1 MPLYTV
7 NTTEGAAFGAAI
19 LAAVGVGAW
28 PDVPSAC
35 AHMVRKVEV
44 IQPDAVGMADYARLY
59 PSFSG
64 LYPALRPT
72 FAALAAFEA

>member
-1 MPLYTV
+1 
-7 NTTEGAAFGAAI
+7 
-19 LAAVGVGAW
+19 
-28 PDVPSAC
+28 
-35 AHMVRKVEV
+35 
-44 IQPDAVGMADYARLY
+44 MADYARLY